1 MKNEVSMSE
10 LPIGIGTGTAPIPE
24 EPYGTDSND
33 RKFGKSQRCAYNTSA
48 APNSMLAITRVT
60 TPTVNHRERT
70 AMRENA
76 GLPSADSGTAA
87 TGEISADCGAGGVTG
102 RSRYS
107 ILATKL

>member
-1 MKNEVSMSE
+1 VSE
-10 LPIGIGTGTAPIPE
+10 LPIGSGRHRSDSE

-70 AMRENA
+70 ALR
-76 GLPSADSGTAA
+76 
-87 TGEISADCGAGGVTG
+87 
-102 RSRYS
+102 
-107 ILATKL
+107 KK